1 MTLVVGYRW
10 SDTRRE
16 MVGTYDEGSPVNL
29 YSRVGK
35 IGRDRLPL
43 AALIISRDR
52 DVRNFPS
59 SLNLMDIVVVS
70 LSGEHLITLH
80 NDNNLP

>member
-1 MTLVVGYRW
+1 VV
-10 SDTRRE
+10 
-16 MVGTYDEGSPVNL
+16 VTYDEGSPVNL

-35 IGRDRLPL
+35 IGRDRLSL
-43 AALIISRDR
+43 VALIISRDR

-59 SLNLMDIVVVS
+59 TLKLMDIVVVS
-70 LSGEHLITLH
+70 SSGEHLITLH